1 MSALPEFMRLT
12 MDPPSHEPLES
23 QRPETPAGEDEK
35 SAGIWPWLALGGLV
49 LCWLAEA
56 ALCSARGF

>member
-1 MSALPEFMRLT
+1 
-12 MDPPSHEPLES
+12 MDPQSHEP
-23 QRPETPAGEDEK
+23 RETPRPRDEEKAGLDV
-35 SAGIWPWLALGGLV
+35 WPWLALGGLV